1 MADEFKPNAPGKGAG
16 NSEERAA
23 IERRLEGLDER
34 LGKLR
39 SEEAAR
45 AEAEED
51 ARIHSRGMAYG
62 LRMASELVG
71 AILVGG
77 LIGFGLDNL
86 LGTVPWFFLLFFVVG
101 LIAGM
106 RNVVRGFTRLQDEIK
121 ASKGSDIGKDIRE
134 DDDDN

>member
-1 MADEFKPNAPGKGAG
+1 MTDEFKSNAPRKGAL
-16 NSEERAA
+16 NSEDRAA

-39 SEEAAR
+39 SEEAAK

-77 LIGFGLDNL
+77 LIGFGLDNF
-86 LGTVPWFFLLFFVVG
+86 LGTAPWLFLLFFVVG
-101 LIAGM
+101 IVAGM
-106 RNVVRGFTRLQDEIK
+106 RNVVRGFSRLQAEIQ
-121 ASKGSDIGKDIRE
+121 ASRGNDIGKSVRD

>member
-1 MADEFKPNAPGKGAG
+1 MTDEFKADAPGKGAL
-16 NSEERAA
+16 NSEDRAA
-23 IERRLEGLDER
+23 LERRLEGLDAQ

-51 ARIHSRGMAYG
+51 ARIHSRGMGYG

-71 AILVGG
+71 AVLVGG
-77 LIGFGLDNL
+77 LIGFGLDHL
-86 LGTVPWFFLLFFVVG
+86 LGTVPWFFLFFFVVG

-106 RNVVRGFTRLQDEIK
+106 RNVVRGFTRLQAEIA
-121 ASKGSDIGKDIRE
+121 ASKGGDIGKDIRD